1 MHYLSNLHRF
11 FSFKTYC
18 IAFLAIFT
26 VQQANAQ
33 YIFNT
38 DQLDRCN
45 TAVNYKLFTAE
56 EKLVLQIINLVR
68 CYPKQFS
75 YLYIETRIERWNEDP
90 NTKSLVDELN
100 SMTANKLLYPNDAM
114 QASAL
119 CWAVESGTKGI
130 VGHNRLK
137 CGYGYYAECCDYGSN
152 RAIDIVLSLLID
164 EGVPDLGHR
173 KIILYG
179 EYQDVGISIQSHTKY
194 RNCTVIDFK

>member
-1 MHYLSNLHRF
+1 MTN
-11 FSFKTYC
+11 FSFPTRFLSVKYYVVV
-18 IAFLAIFT
+18 IVLFLAL
-26 VQQANAQ
+26 QAKAQ
-33 YIFNT
+33 NIFNT
-38 DQLDRCN
+38 DQLNRCN

-75 YLYIETRIERWNEDP
+75 YLYVETRIERWNEDP

-100 SMTANKLLYPNDAM
+100 SMSATTLLYPNDAM
-114 QASAL
+114 QASAQ
-119 CWAVESGTKGI
+119 CWALESGTKGI
-130 VGHNRLK
+130 IGHDRLK
-137 CGYGYYAECCDYGSN
+137 CAYGYWAECCDYGSN
-152 RAIDIVLSLLID
+152 RAIDIVLSLLVD

-179 EYQDVGISIQSHTKY
+179 AYQDVGISIQPHAKY